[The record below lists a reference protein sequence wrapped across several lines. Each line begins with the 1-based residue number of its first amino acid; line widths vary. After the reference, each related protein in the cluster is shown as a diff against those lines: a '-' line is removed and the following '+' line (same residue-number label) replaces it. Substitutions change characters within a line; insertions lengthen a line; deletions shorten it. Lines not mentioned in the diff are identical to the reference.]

1 MHMLSCEKK
10 ENQKDNIISKDADS
24 EVPKP
29 ASLTKILSGN
39 LSEMNNFDPP
49 IACTPPDKGF
59 MENLMRRMERT

>member
-1 MHMLSCEKK
+1 MLSREKK
-10 ENQKDNIISKDADS
+10 EKQKDNIKLPKQTGI
-24 EVPKP
+24 EIPKP

-49 IACTPPDKGF
+49 ISCTPPDKGF